1 MENLIQ
7 RLGKVIVGDEEV
19 TRESGLEEKEVGK
32 PSMPS
37 ITWMSLQLEHAR
49 CAEIVAAANHLGLP
63 ILEQTAKVAID
74 YLSVIAKRTHNKN
87 LEPRI
92 LHPEDYAQTMKAIVE
107 DIQRT
112 VVPMARA
119 CDTAMVEQSCESPD
133 EIEVLPG
140 TSSKKVD
147 QNSEKDDGGEQSR
160 EDCVDVNIDD
170 DEDRDV
176 VGDVHNESD
185 KKIEKQKGHVK
196 TKASRKTKEKK
207 TGKQPLLQVSTAK
220 KPHYTKKKC
229 PLCQKEVVHLSRHL
243 HDRHVKKNE
252 KIPLGRVEPLV
263 QMAKHGNTVE
273 GGKRRQKCKEGEKLY
288 KRKKKICPLCD
299 KVSMYLTTHLQRE
312 KKTKNA

>member
-7 RLGKVIVGDEEV
+7 RLGKVIAGDEEV

-107 DIQRT
+107 DIQQT

-147 QNSEKDDGGEQSR
+147 ENSEKDNGSEHSR

-170 DEDRDV
+170 DEDGED
-176 VGDVHNESD
+176 DE
-185 KKIEKQKGHVK
+185 
-196 TKASRKTKEKK
+196 
-207 TGKQPLLQVSTAK
+207 
-220 KPHYTKKKC
+220 
-229 PLCQKEVVHLSRHL
+229 
-243 HDRHVKKNE
+243 
-252 KIPLGRVEPLV
+252 
-263 QMAKHGNTVE
+263 
-273 GGKRRQKCKEGEKLY
+273 EGEEEENDLN
-288 KRKKKICPLCD
+288 INEHGHGED
-299 KVSMYLTTHLQRE
+299 QDNEIDEVFE
-312 KKTKNA
+312 I